1 MLIILFVMPIASLFT
16 LFIEHRIGKAQA
28 KRLEEDSR
36 SHRNYRHIYSLLAN
50 AAAIAVDTL
59 YFLLSWLIQWTQ
71 P

>member
-16 LFIEHRIGKAQA
+16 EHRIGKAQA

-59 YFLLSWLIQWTQ
+59 YSLLSWLIQWTQ

>member
-1 MLIILFVMPIASLFT
+1 MLIILFVMPIASLFM
-16 LFIEHRIGKAQA
+16 EHRIGKAQA

-59 YFLLSWLIQWTQ
+59 YSLLSWLIQWTQ